1 MPCHPRLQGPYN
13 LPVILDIIETILFS
27 LTALGFLF
35 LVYLSM
41 AKKSWAAK
49 DYMGILRAFLF
60 LCFVWVSGA
69 VVMHLLEFRFNQFFS
84 SVLESFWSIATYLL
98 SGFED
103 RGPNTG
109 PGRTAAVLIMIG
121 GVSVVAYLT
130 GELAAFLTAKR
141 MERRHALKEGEYLIV
156 NWSLKG
162 DRLVKELN
170 AYHRDAGKEP
180 PEIMVIHDG
189 KVNTE
194 VYHQQE
200 DYRRVTFVAGDAFDK
215 GFLRSIRAHR
225 AARVII
231 LADENDPDADGANA
245 LVTLGIRALANE
257 ERTRPYII
265 VEALNHRKSSH
276 IRDAG
281 ADEVI
286 CFTDYQ
292 MGLLAQTSISPR
304 MSEVYLDLLTVGHT
318 GADNCE
324 IYMVPDIKPDS
335 WKRFF
340 EGKTFA
346 ETAREFLEHDPP
358 AILIGVKRGDKVML
372 NPLPSDFSTWQEG
385 DAPIF
390 VGYGRPGI

>member
-1 MPCHPRLQGPYN
+1 M
-13 LPVILDIIETILFS
+13 ILDIVETIFFS
-27 LTALGFLF
+27 LIALGFLF

-41 AKKSWAAK
+41 ARKSWAAK

-60 LCFVWVSGA
+60 LCFVWVFGA
-69 VVMHLLEFRFNQFFS
+69 VIMHLLEFRFNHFFS

-109 PGRTAAVLIMIG
+109 PGRAAAVLIMIG

-141 MERRHALKEGEYLIV
+141 MQRRHVLKEGEYLIV

-170 AYHRDAGKEP
+170 AYHRDAGKKE
-180 PEIMVIHDG
+180 PEIMVIHNG
-189 KVNTE
+189 NVKTE
-194 VYHQQE
+194 VYHQQDE
-200 DYRRVTFVAGDAFDK
+200 YKRVTFVAGDAFDK
-215 GFLRSIRAHR
+215 GFLRSVRAHN

-231 LADENDPDADGANA
+231 LADENDLDSDGANA

-257 ERTRPYII
+257 EGTHPYII
-265 VEALNHRKSSH
+265 VEALNHRKSGH
-276 IRDAG
+276 IKDAG

-318 GADNCE
+318 GAEDCE
-324 IYMVPDIKPDS
+324 IYMVTDMKPDS

-340 EGKTFA
+340 EGKSFA
-346 ETAREFLEHDPP
+346 ETARQFLEHDPP
-358 AILIGVKRGDKVML
+358 AILIGLKRGDGVML
-372 NPLPSDFSTWQEG
+372 NPKPSDFSTWEQG

-390 VGYGRPGI
+390 VAYGRPEI

>member
-1 MPCHPRLQGPYN
+1 M
-13 LPVILDIIETILFS
+13 ILDIVETILFS
-27 LTALGFLF
+27 LLALGFLF

-41 AKKSWAAK
+41 ARRSWASK
-49 DYMGILRAFLF
+49 DYMGILRAFFF

-69 VVMHLLEFRFNQFFS
+69 VAMHLLEFRFNQFFS

-141 MERRHALKEGEYLIV
+141 MQRRHALKEGEYLIV

-170 AYHRDAGKEP
+170 AYHRDAGREP

-189 KVNTE
+189 HVNPE
-194 VYHQQE
+194 LYHQQE
-200 DYRRVTFVAGDAFDK
+200 DYKRVTFVAGDAFDK
-215 GFLRSIRAHR
+215 GFLKSIRAHR

-231 LADENDPDADGANA
+231 LSDENRPDSDGMNA
-245 LVTLGIRALANE
+245 LVTLGLRALANE
-257 ERTRPYII
+257 EGTRPYII
-265 VEALNHRKSSH
+265 VEASNHRKTGH
-276 IRDAG
+276 IKDAG

-292 MGLLAQTSISPR
+292 MGLLAQTSISPG

-318 GADNCE
+318 GGEDCE
-324 IYMVPDIKPDS
+324 IYMVEEMKPES

-340 EGKTFA
+340 EGKSFS
-346 ETAREFLEHDPP
+346 ETARMFLDEKPP
-358 AILIGVKRGDKVML
+358 AILIGVKRGGRVIL
-372 NPLPSDFSTWQEG
+372 NPKPEEFAGWEEG

-390 VGYGRPGI
+390 VAYGRPEI

>member
-1 MPCHPRLQGPYN
+1 M
-13 LPVILDIIETILFS
+13 PVILDLIETIFFS
-27 LTALGFLF
+27 LVAVAFLF

-41 AKKSWAAK
+41 ARRSWASK

-69 VVMHLLEFRFNQFFS
+69 VIMHLLEFRFNQFFT

-103 RGPNTG
+103 RGPVTG

-141 MERRHALKEGEYLIV
+141 MQRRHVLTEGEYLII
-156 NWSLKG
+156 NWSTKG

-170 AYHRDAGKEP
+170 AYHRDAGKP
-180 PEIMVIHDG
+180 APEVMVIHNG
-189 KVNTE
+189 SVNAE
-194 VYHQQE
+194 AYNQQE
-200 DYRRVTFVAGDAFDK
+200 DYKRVTFVAGDAFDK
-215 GFLRSIRAHR
+215 GFLRSVRAHK
-225 AARVII
+225 ASRVII
-231 LADENDPDADGANA
+231 LADETNPDADGTNA

-257 ERTRPYII
+257 EGTRPYMI
-265 VEALNHRKSSH
+265 VEAANHRKSGH
-276 IRDAG
+276 IKDAG

-304 MSEVYLDLLTVGHT
+304 MSDVYLDLLTVGHT
-318 GADNCE
+318 GAEDCE
-324 IYMVPDIKPDS
+324 IYMVSDMKPDS

-346 ETAREFLEHDPP
+346 ETAKMFLDENPP
-358 AILIGVKRGDKVML
+358 AILIGVKRKDEVML
-372 NPLPSDFSTWQEG
+372 NPKPSEFGAWEEG
-385 DAPIF
+385 DVPIF
-390 VGYGRPGI
+390 VAYGRPEI

>member
-1 MPCHPRLQGPYN
+1 M
-13 LPVILDIIETILFS
+13 PVILDIIETILFS
-27 LTALGFLF
+27 LTALAFLF

-41 AKKSWAAK
+41 TRKSWAAK

-69 VVMHLLEFRFNQFFS
+69 VAMHLLEFRFNQFFS

-109 PGRTAAVLIMIG
+109 PGRTVAVLIMIG

-141 MERRHALKEGEYLIV
+141 MQRRHVLKEGEYLII

-170 AYHRDAGKEP
+170 AYRRDAGHEP
-180 PEIMVIHDG
+180 PDIMVIHDG

-194 VYHQQE
+194 VYHQQD
-200 DYRRVTFVAGDAFDK
+200 DYKRVTFVAGDAFDK
-215 GFLRSIRAHR
+215 GFLRSVRAHR
-225 AARVII
+225 AARVIV
-231 LADENDPDADGANA
+231 LADENNPDSDGANA
-245 LVTLGIRALANE
+245 LVTLGIRALGNE
-257 ERTRPYII
+257 EKTRPYII
-265 VEALNHRKSSH
+265 VEAVNHRKSGH

-318 GADNCE
+318 GAEDCE
-324 IYMVPDIKPDS
+324 IYMVSDVKPES

-340 EGKTFA
+340 EGKSFA
-346 ETAREFLEHDPP
+346 ETARHFLEIDPP
-358 AILIGVKRGDKVML
+358 AILIGLKREDRIIL
-372 NPLPSDFSTWQEG
+372 NPKPAEFGAWKEG
-385 DAPIF
+385 DEPIF
-390 VGYGRPGI
+390 VAYGRPGI

>member
-1 MPCHPRLQGPYN
+1 
-13 LPVILDIIETILFS
+13 LPVMVDIVQTVIFTLV
-27 LTALGFLF
+27 AAAFLF

-41 AKKSWAAK
+41 ARRSWASK

-69 VVMHLLEFRFNQFFS
+69 VAMHLLEFRANQFFS

-103 RGPNTG
+103 RGPMTG
-109 PGRTAAVLIMIG
+109 AGRTAAVLVMIG

-141 MERRHALKEGEYLIV
+141 MQRRHVLTEGEYLII
-156 NWSLKG
+156 NWSTKG

-170 AYHRDAGKEP
+170 AYHKDAGKP
-180 PEIMVIHDG
+180 VPEVMVIHDSSL
-189 KVNTE
+189 NPE
-194 VYHQQE
+194 AYHQQE
-200 DYRRVTFVAGDAFDK
+200 DYKRVTFVAGDAFDK
-215 GFLRSIRAHR
+215 GFLRSVRAHR
-225 AARVII
+225 AAKVIV
-231 LADENDPDADGANA
+231 LADETNPDADGTNA

-257 ERTRPYII
+257 EGTRPYMI
-265 VEALNHRKSSH
+265 VEAANHRKSGH

-292 MGLLAQTSISPR
+292 MGLLAQTSLNPR

-318 GADNCE
+318 GAEDCE
-324 IYMVPDIKPDS
+324 IYMVDDMKPDS

-340 EGKTFA
+340 EGKTFS
-346 ETAREFLEHDPP
+346 ETARMFLDENPP
-358 AILIGVKRGDKVML
+358 AILIGVKRKDGIIL
-372 NPLPSDFSTWQEG
+372 NPLPGDFKAWEEG
-385 DAPIF
+385 DVPIF
-390 VGYGRPGI
+390 VAYGRPGI

>member
-1 MPCHPRLQGPYN
+1 
-13 LPVILDIIETILFS
+13 LPVIIDILETVFFS
-27 LTALGFLF
+27 LLAAAFLF

-49 DYMGILRAFLF
+49 DYMGIVRAFFF

-69 VVMHLLEFRFNQFFS
+69 VVMHFLEFRFNRSFS

-141 MERRHALKEGEYLIV
+141 MKRRHVLTEGEYLIIG
-156 NWSLKG
+156 WSAKG

-170 AYHRDAGKEP
+170 AYHADSGKQP

-189 KVNTE
+189 HVNTE
-194 VYHQQE
+194 TYHQQE
-200 DYRRVTFVAGDAFDK
+200 DYKRVTFVAGDAFDK
-215 GFLRSIRAHR
+215 GFLRSVRAHKASR
-225 AARVII
+225 II
-231 LADENDPDADGANA
+231 VLADERDPDSDGKNA
-245 LVTLGIRALANE
+245 LVTLGIRALAREDGTN
-257 ERTRPYII
+257 PYII
-265 VEALNHRKSSH
+265 VEALNHRKAGH
-276 IRDAG
+276 IKDAG

-292 MGLLAQTSISPR
+292 MGLLAQTSISPG
-304 MSEVYLDLLTVGHT
+304 MSDVYLDLLTVGHS
-318 GADNCE
+318 GEEDCE
-324 IYMVPDIKPDS
+324 IYMVEEMRPDS

-340 EGKTFA
+340 EGKTFS
-346 ETAREFLEHDPP
+346 ETARMFLEQDPP
-358 AILIGVKRGDKVML
+358 AVLIGLKRRGRIML
-372 NPLPSDFSTWQEG
+372 NPRPSEFGAWQEG

-390 VGYGRPGI
+390 VAYERPDI